1 MNKIKLSDGRELEVL
16 SFGIASSG
24 YMFIRVEMSMIEAI
38 QFFSAGTDVITY
50 EAGGESRRFIGFT
63 NLAYVV
69 NEVTNVRVALV
80 RPAEFWEAK

>member
-1 MNKIKLSDGRELEVL
+1 MMKIKLSDGREIKVI

-24 YMFIRVEMSMIEAI
+24 YMFIRVQMSMVEAI
-38 QFFSAGTDVITY
+38 QFFSTGTDVITY
-50 EAGGESRRFIGFT
+50 EAGEESHRYVGFT

-80 RPAEFWEAK
+80 RPAEFWEA

>member
-24 YMFIRVEMSMIEAI
+24 YMFIRVEMSMVDAI
-38 QFFSAGTDVITY
+38 QYFSTGTDVITY
-50 EAGGESRRFIGFT
+50 EAGGESRRYVGFT
-63 NLAYVV
+63 SLAYAV

>member
-1 MNKIKLSDGRELEVL
+1 MGKVILSNGMETPVV

-38 QFFSAGTDVITY
+38 QFFSTGTDTITY
-50 EAGGESRRFIGFT
+50 ESEGESRKFIGFT

-69 NEVTNVRVALV
+69 NEESNVRVALV
-80 RPAEFWEAK
+80 RPAEFWEA

>member
-1 MNKIKLSDGRELEVL
+1 MMKIKLSDGREIEVI

-24 YMFIRVEMSMIEAI
+24 YMFIRVEMSMVDAI
-38 QFFSAGTDVITY
+38 QYFSTGTDVITY
-50 EAGGESRRFIGFT
+50 EAVGESRRYVGFT

-80 RPAEFWEAK
+80 RPAEFWEA

>member
-1 MNKIKLSDGRELEVL
+1 MKIKLSDGREIEVI

-24 YMFIRVEMSMIEAI
+24 YMFIRVAMNMIEAI
-38 QFFSAGTDVITY
+38 QFFSTGTDAITY
-50 EAGGESRRFIGFT
+50 EAGEESHRFIGFT

-69 NEVTNVRVALV
+69 NEESDVRVALV

>member
-1 MNKIKLSDGRELEVL
+1 MQKVILSDGREIEAI

-24 YMFIRVEMSMIEAI
+24 YMFIRVAMSMIEAI
-38 QFFSAGTDVITY
+38 QFFSTGTDVITY
-50 EAGGESRRFIGFT
+50 EAGGESRRYVGFT

-80 RPAEFWEAK
+80 RPAEFWEA

>member
-1 MNKIKLSDGRELEVL
+1 MGKVILSNGMETPVV

-24 YMFIRVEMSMIEAI
+24 YMFIRVTMSMIEAI
-38 QFFSAGTDVITY
+38 QFFSAGTDAITY
-50 EAGGESRRFIGFT
+50 EAGEESHRFIGFT

-80 RPAEFWEAK
+80 RPAEFWEA

>member
-24 YMFIRVEMSMIEAI
+24 YMFIRVEMSMVDAI
-38 QFFSAGTDVITY
+38 QYFSTGTDVITY
-50 EAGGESRRFIGFT
+50 EAGGESRRYVGFT

>member
-1 MNKIKLSDGRELEVL
+1 MQKVILSDGREIEAI

-24 YMFIRVEMSMIEAI
+24 YMFIRVEMSMVDAI
-38 QFFSAGTDVITY
+38 QYFSTGTDVITY
-50 EAGGESRRFIGFT
+50 EAGEESRRYVGFT

>member
-24 YMFIRVEMSMIEAI
+24 YMFIRVEMSMVDAI
-38 QFFSAGTDVITY
+38 QYFSTGTDVITY
-50 EAGGESRRFIGFT
+50 EAGEESRRYVGFT

-69 NEVTNVRVALV
+69 NETTNVRVALV
-80 RPAEFWEAK
+80 RPAEFWEA

>member
-1 MNKIKLSDGRELEVL
+1 MKIKLSDGREIEVI

-24 YMFIRVEMSMIEAI
+24 YMFIRVAMSMIEAI
-38 QFFSAGTDVITY
+38 QFFSTGTDIITY
-50 EAGGESRRFIGFT
+50 EAGGESHRFIGFT

-69 NEVTNVRVALV
+69 NEESDVRVALV

>member
-1 MNKIKLSDGRELEVL
+1 MGKVILSNGMETPVV

-24 YMFIRVEMSMIEAI
+24 YMFIRVAMNMIEAI
-38 QFFSAGTDVITY
+38 QFFSTGTDTITY
-50 EAGGESRRFIGFT
+50 EAGEESRRFIGFT

-80 RPAEFWEAK
+80 RPAEFWEA

>member
-1 MNKIKLSDGRELEVL
+1 MKIKLSDGREIEVI

-24 YMFIRVEMSMIEAI
+24 YMFIRVEMSMIDAI
-38 QFFSAGTDVITY
+38 QYFSTGTDVITY

-69 NEVTNVRVALV
+69 NEETNVRVALV
-80 RPAEFWEAK
+80 RPAEFWEA